1 MTAHVGPLRAR
12 RLRSPGAL
20 LAGLWLAAVVAISAS
35 LGFREGHLT
44 QVLAGSPARL
54 ASGDAWTLLT
64 SALVIDGTPVP
75 QILGAAVV
83 IALVV
88 QDYGARVLWGTMLL
102 GHVGAT
108 LLAYAGIG
116 LLWLIARDDVR
127 SVVHA
132 PDYGI
137 SAIWAAALG
146 AVAVAGARPPSS
158 HPRFGLALAV
168 LCVLVLVVLIPAH
181 GELADVEH
189 LLAFILGAAV
199 GLAHRRRPAT
209 VPLQAGEDSHAALS
223 GRS

>member
-1 MTAHVGPLRAR
+1 MTGHADALRAR

-20 LAGLWLAAVVAISAS
+20 LAGVWLVAVVAISAT

-44 QVLAGSPARL
+44 QVLACSPARL

-64 SALVIDGTPVP
+64 SAMIIDGPPVP
-75 QILGAAVV
+75 QILGAALV

-88 QDYGARVLWGTMLL
+88 QDYGARVLWGTMIL

-108 LLAYAGIG
+108 LVAYAGIG
-116 LLWLIARDDVR
+116 LLWLVDRDDVR

-146 AVAVAGARPPSS
+146 AVAIAGARPPSS
-158 HPRFGLALAV
+158 HPRFGLAVAI

-189 LLAFILGAAV
+189 LLAFILGAGV
-199 GLAHRRRPAT
+199 GLAHRRTPAMAA
-209 VPLQAGEDSHAALS
+209 VQPGEDSHAALS